1 MLSKR
6 FKSIWAVAALIPLLM
21 ASCQPSKSGEQD
33 IHTYLVNSSR
43 VPCTGVAPMQCL
55 QVRKG
60 EDPDWQL
67 FYSDIE
73 GFEYE
78 PGYLYRLRVREEK
91 RDPESVP
98 ADASSIRFVL
108 VEVVEKK
115 PDPDR

>member
-6 FKSIWAVAALIPLLM
+6 FKSTWALAALIPLLM
-21 ASCQPSKSGEQD
+21 ASCQPSKPGDRD
-33 IHTYLVNSSR
+33 IHTYQVNSSR
-43 VPCTGVAPMQCL
+43 VPCTGVGPMECL

-67 FYSDIE
+67 FYSEIE
-73 GFEYE
+73 GFEFE
-78 PGYLYRLRVREEK
+78 PGYTYRLRVREEK
-91 RDPESVP
+91 LDPATVP

>member
-1 MLSKR
+1 MGL
-6 FKSIWAVAALIPLLM
+6 VALLPFLL
-21 ASCQPSKSGEQD
+21 ASCEGAKSED
-33 IHTYLVNSSR
+33 VDTYTYWVNSSR
-43 VPCTGVAPMQCL
+43 VPCMGVAPMECL
-55 QVRKG
+55 QIRKG
-60 EDPDWQL
+60 DDPAWQL

-115 PDPDR
+115 PDPDK